1 MSPSNPEN
9 DPVQKGLAALG
20 RQIEGGAPDT
30 AAETGPSADPADNP
44 VEKGLHELGR
54 QIDEA
59 NRGGRGKKGKAK
71 GQPEAATSGDG
82 ARRGPAHAAPKKRSR
97 KRTAAWV
104 TGTLLLVLV
113 LIAGAAAGY
122 GWYLNHEI
130 HRIDLRNLTS
140 APVKGADAGTENILM
155 IGSTDRCAL
164 KVQNPAYG
172 LCSQGVNGVNSDVVM
187 ILHLNPANSSL
198 SILSIPRD
206 LFVPNARS
214 DGANKIDAALYQ
226 GPDQLINAIEEDF
239 GIPIQHFVEL
249 NFDSFINVV
258 QALGGIKMYFP
269 EPVFDAYSGLNIQ
282 TTGCLS
288 LNGTQALQVVRARH
302 LQYKGPGVTTT
313 DPNYWPQENQSDLAR
328 IRRDHEFLRVLAA
341 AVKAKGLSNPITDE
355 QLVAGVVGQLTVDS
369 GFSASDMISLVLG
382 FHNVNVNAAPQ
393 LTMPV
398 VVDQFGS
405 YIYQGGNYGD
415 IEFPAQTQDHT
426 AIDQFLGL
434 SSNNDDTYS
443 GGKLPAPSTVTVSV
457 LNGSGAY
464 NQATDTAN
472 SLQALGFKIG
482 TIGDVASVGHEA
494 ETVVYYSS
502 KTPAELAAAQAVA
515 NSMTGA
521 VIMAEDPTQVKPG
534 SQVTVVT
541 GTQFSVNAPPATTT
555 PTSVGGAAVT
565 PSRRARPRRRRR
577 PRRRGTAPSRH
588 RRRRSSRSNPG
599 IRARAR
605 RAAARGPERRGTA
618 LVWTRQARQPGRSG
632 EDLATVG
639 VECLPGHRARQVRGE
654 VHDGARD
661 VLVARDPA
669 QGDPGVE
676 LVDHH
681 LGRHAPPG

>member
-1 MSPSNPEN
+1 MSPPNPEK
-9 DPVQKGLAALG
+9 DPVEKGLHVLG
-20 RQIEGGAPDT
+20 RQIDQAGPPVAT
-30 AAETGPSADPADNP
+30 AAAVEPAENP

-59 NRGGRGKKGKAK
+59 RRATRGK
-71 GQPEAATSGDG
+71 QRRNEQRDDG
-82 ARRGPAHAAPKKRSR
+82 PAEKETAGAPSRRGPAHAAPKKRSR

-187 ILHLNPANSSL
+187 ILHLNPANNSL

-282 TTGCLS
+282 ATGCLP

-313 DPNYWPQENQSDLAR
+313 NPNYWPQEAQSDIAR
-328 IRRDHEFLRVLAA
+328 IRRDHEFLRVLAT

-355 QLVAGVVGQLTVDS
+355 QLVSGVVGQLTVDS
-369 GFSASDMISLVLG
+369 GFSASDMINLVLG
-382 FHNVNVNAAPQ
+382 FHNVDVNAAPQ
-393 LTMPV
+393 LTLPV

-405 YIYQGGNYGD
+405 YTYQGGSYGD
-415 IEFPAQTQDHT
+415 IEFPAQPQDRNT
-426 AIDQFLGL
+426 VDQFLGL
-434 SSNNDDTYS
+434 TSNNDDTYS

-464 NQATDTAN
+464 NQATDTSQ

-482 TIGDVASVGHEA
+482 TIGDTAPVGQEA

-502 KTPAELAAAQAVA
+502 KTPTELAAAQAVA

-541 GTQFSVNAPPATTT
+541 GTQFSVNAPPATST
-555 PTSVGGAAVT
+555 PTSVGGAAATPVAPTTTTTSSASSASSASSGNGAFAAPTATVEPLQPWDPRSCT
-565 PSRRARPRRRRR
+565 PS
-577 PRRRGTAPSRH
+577 G
-588 RRRRSSRSNPG
+588 
-599 IRARAR
+599 
-605 RAAARGPERRGTA
+605 
-618 LVWTRQARQPGRSG
+618 G
-632 EDLATVG
+632 E
-639 VECLPGHRARQVRGE
+639 
-654 VHDGARD
+654 GA
-661 VLVARDPA
+661 
-669 QGDPGVE
+669 
-676 LVDHH
+676 
-681 LGRHAPPG
+681 